1 MHSAT
6 ASCACASSMSACT
19 SSSPSSE
26 STSVTHSCPR
36 HASSIPV
43 SKRNGADDADN
54 FVNANAP
61 QCCHCGWRG
70 SHSPSCP
77 FR

>member
-1 MHSAT
+1 MHSAA
-6 ASCACASSMSACT
+6 ASRVCTST
-19 SSSPSSE
+19 SSSDAHHCS
-26 STSVTHSCPR
+26 R
-36 HASSIPV
+36 DASSILV
-43 SKRNGADDADN
+43 TMRHGHDDPTT

-61 QCCHCGWRG
+61 QCCHCGYRG

>member
-1 MHSAT
+1 MHSA
-6 ASCACASSMSACT
+6 AVSCACASSSGSMT
-19 SSSPSSE
+19 P
-26 STSVTHSCPR
+26 VR
-36 HASSIPV
+36 HRASSIPV
-43 SKRNGADDADN
+43 SHRLGHDDSTT

-70 SHSPSCP
+70 AHSPSCP

>member
-1 MHSAT
+1 MHPTAT
-6 ASCACASSMSACT
+6 TSCAFESMTPPCH
-19 SSSPSSE
+19 
-26 STSVTHSCPR
+26 STH

-43 SKRNGADDADN
+43 TMRHGHDDSTTL
-54 FVNANAP
+54 VNANAP

-70 SHSPSCP
+70 AHSPSCP

>member
-1 MHSAT
+1 MQPTCSNVV
-6 ASCACASSMSACT
+6 CT
-19 SSSPSSE
+19 SSKAAQDSS
-26 STSVTHSCPR
+26 SSHHCTRHSNPT
-36 HASSIPV
+36 PV
-43 SKRNGADDADN
+43 SMRFSSDDDSCIN
-54 FVNANAP
+54 FNAP

>member
-1 MHSAT
+1 MHSAA
-6 ASCACASSMSACT
+6 ASCACASSVSAHA
-19 SSSPSSE
+19 SSSSSE
-26 STSVTHSCPR
+26 SPSVNQSCPR
-36 HASSIPV
+36 HTSSIPV
-43 SKRNGADDADN
+43 SKRNGADCDADI

>member
-1 MHSAT
+1 CH
-6 ASCACASSMSACT
+6 SSM
-19 SSSPSSE
+19 
-26 STSVTHSCPR
+26 
-36 HASSIPV
+36 SSIPV
-43 SKRNGADDADN
+43 SRRTTTPADDAALGGL
-54 FVNANAP
+54 VNANAP